1 MRCRE
6 AKEKLAAQRDGD
18 LTASD
23 AAALEGHIKICSNC
37 RAFKQNHYNSI
48 DHLLCETATPR
59 VHRSISTDTIMLA
72 VQHQAR
78 ISQQLEDIQQQQ
90 QKRVEKLKPAG
101 TAFAALGFFTLSTIP
116 LLVLAITIVQTDL
129 IVQALAL
136 LNGVIDA
143 LIVLAEYLIK
153 GLIVLSRNNWL
164 LSGVGLSV
172 VIMMGMWLRLMRHPQ
187 EA

>member
-1 MRCRE
+1 MRCRD
-6 AKEKLAAQRDGD
+6 AKEKLAVQRDGD

-23 AAALEGHIKICSNC
+23 AAALEEHLKTCSNC
-37 RAFKQNHYNSI
+37 RAFKQSHYSI

-72 VQHQAR
+72 VQQQAR

-101 TAFAALGFFTLSTIP
+101 TAFAALGFFALSTIP

-129 IVQALAL
+129 VVQALAL
-136 LNGVIDA
+136 LNGAIDA
-143 LIVLAEYLIK
+143 LIILAEYLVK

-164 LSGVGLSV
+164 LSAVGLSV